1 MRCSIPV
8 SVGELFDKF
17 SILKIKQVRIT
28 DPEKLAHV
36 NREVELLSRVLAEL
50 PVSVPVVDK
59 LIQEMVEVNQILW
72 DIEDEIRA
80 KEAAKDFGDGFVELA
95 RSVYLTNDMRYETKN
110 KINRLFKSDLKEVK
124 EYQPY

>member
-8 SVGELFDKF
+8 SIGELFDKF
-17 SILKIKQVRIT
+17 SILKIKQVRIA

-36 NREVELLSRVLAEL
+36 NHEVELLSRVLAEL

-80 KEAAKDFGDGFVELA
+80 KEAAKEFGDEFIELA

>member
-80 KEAAKDFGDGFVELA
+80 KEAAKDFDDAFVELA